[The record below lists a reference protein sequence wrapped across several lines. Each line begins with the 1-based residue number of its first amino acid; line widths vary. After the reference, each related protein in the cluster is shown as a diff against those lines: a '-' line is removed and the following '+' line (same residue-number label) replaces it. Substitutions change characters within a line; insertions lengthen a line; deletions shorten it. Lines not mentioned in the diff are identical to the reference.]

1 MGCPFTPLV
10 HFKISFGY
18 KHTQTERN
26 FEKYYE
32 TFMSRWLTKND
43 ENCSQDSRDG
53 CPTMS
58 GDFI

>member
-1 MGCPFTPLV
+1 MGLS
-10 HFKISFGY
+10 H
-18 KHTQTERN
+18 
-26 FEKYYE
+26 E

-53 CPTMS
+53 CPTMG